1 MSCFSDQFLQ
11 ERIDKT
17 KELIIA
23 YEDAVLNLVSGEI
36 QSYTLDTG
44 QSRQSVTKADIPT
57 LNDQIDALYNRL
69 VTLCA
74 RLTGDG
80 ALTIV
85 PLA

>member
-1 MSCFSDQFLQ
+1 MSCFSDEFIQS
-11 ERIDKT
+11 RIDKT

-44 QSRQSVTKADIPT
+44 QSRQTVTKADMT
-57 LNDQIDALYNRL
+57 ALNSQIDILYNRL
-69 VTLCA
+69 STLCL
-74 RLTGDG
+74 RLTGSG
-80 ALTIV
+80 AVTVV